1 MTRQDKHQQNQHQQ
15 NQHQQNQHQQN
26 QARPSGNRPNGSPSD
41 DCRQHV
47 AADDLGAIAAV
58 VVSHQSAS
66 TLDACLLRL
75 RAATGMGAIRVVDNQ
90 SNDGSLEILHRHAS
104 ADPRVRFIG
113 NPDNPGFAVACNQ
126 GATDVAVTAADCRWL
141 AFVNPDCLVDA
152 DTLSRL
158 RTLAGDTG
166 DFLLGAD
173 LVGEDGVR
181 DPAARRRHP
190 DFGAMLGAIAGRV
203 GRVGGDARTGMA
215 IPADDRVE
223 LQPVEAISG
232 ALMFMP
238 RPLFERIEGFDE
250 GYRLHAED
258 LDLCRRATQAGANI
272 AVANRVRVV
281 HVRGVSSRSRPLF
294 VEWHK
299 HRGLW
304 RYFRKF
310 EAQRR
315 GAWVATAVFLAIWL
329 RFPIAAVR
337 ARWRSRA

>member
-1 MTRQDKHQQNQHQQ
+1 MTTPDQTRLD
-15 NQHQQNQHQQN
+15 
-26 QARPSGNRPNGSPSD
+26 ADP
-41 DCRQHV
+41 QHV
-47 AADDLGAIAAV
+47 ATDDLGPIAAV

-66 TLDACLLRL
+66 TLDACLTRL
-75 RAATGMGAIRVVDNQ
+75 RAATGVGAIRVVDNQ
-90 SNDGSLEILHRHAS
+90 SSDGSLEILHRHAS

-126 GATDVAVTAADCRWL
+126 GAGDIGRTAADCRWL
-141 AFVNPDCLVDA
+141 AFVNPDCLVDP

-158 RTLAGDTG
+158 RTMAGDGG
-166 DFLLGAD
+166 DLLLGAD

-190 DFGAMLGAIAGRV
+190 DFGAMLGAIV
-203 GRVGGDARTGMA
+203 GRTGRAGGDARTGMA
-215 IPADDRVE
+215 IAPDDRLD

-232 ALMFMP
+232 ALMFMT
-238 RPLFERIEGFDE
+238 RPLFERIRGFDE

-258 LDLCRRATQAGANI
+258 LDLCRRAAQAGAKV
-272 AVANRVRVV
+272 AVANHVRVV

-310 EAQRR
+310 EMERR
-315 GAWVATAVFLAIWL
+315 GKVVAVAVFLAIWL
-329 RFPIAAVR
+329 RFPVALAR
-337 ARWRSRA
+337 ACWRSRA